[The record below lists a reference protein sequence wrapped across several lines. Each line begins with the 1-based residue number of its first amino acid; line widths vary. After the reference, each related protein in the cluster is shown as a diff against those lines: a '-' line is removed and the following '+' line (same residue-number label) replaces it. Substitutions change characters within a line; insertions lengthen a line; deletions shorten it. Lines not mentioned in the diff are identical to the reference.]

1 MTVDENKSSA
11 LLTCSICDKNFKD
24 TKSYLEHDIIHIE
37 RTFPCDQ
44 CDQIFN
50 KVNSPE

>member
-11 LLTCSICDKNFKD
+11 LLTCSICHKIFKD
-24 TKSYLEHDIIHIE
+24 TKSYLEHDIIQIE